1 MSRVSASHNLQ
12 LSGLISSP
20 KMMFPSLSLPNSIL
34 KSTRMIPMSL
44 NILLMTSFTL
54 RASSLN
60 VSKSSLVA
68 IPRAIAIASFN
79 IGSWNSSSLKSICIR
94 GGLNGALSSNGNFLI
109 MLPVAMFL
117 TITSIGIISS
127 FLAFITQGSHS
138 SINCVSTPASSRVS
152 KIFAQIIELM

>member
-1 MSRVSASHNLQ
+1 
-12 LSGLISSP
+12 
-20 KMMFPSLSLPNSIL
+20 
-34 KSTRMIPMSL
+34 MSL

-54 RASSLN
+54 SANSLN
-60 VSKSSLVA
+60 SSKSSLLA

-127 FLAFITQGSHS
+127 FLAFMTQGSHS

-152 KIFAQIIELM
+152 KIFAQITELM